1 MTLSRLRHG
10 RVSGERPLQPLAASP
25 ANPSRDRQQF
35 GKRVAYLWR
44 RLLRVHATPHQIAL
58 GGALGVFAACTPFFG
73 AQMLLAG
80 GLAYMMRVSVAAAL
94 LGTFVGNPLS
104 WPAIWSASYVAG
116 AWMLGLDPA
125 YAAEHLASNLS
136 DSASLISAS
145 IRQPTPQVID
155 AAVVN
160 LSLILRPLALGGMLI
175 GLIAAALSYY
185 PTRRAVR
192 LFQTRRS
199 LMPHHDA

>member
-1 MTLSRLRHG
+1 MQQLAAASTANLSR
-10 RVSGERPLQPLAASP
+10 ERQLL
-25 ANPSRDRQQF
+25 
-35 GKRVAYLWR
+35 GKRAAYLWR
-44 RLLRVHATPHQIAL
+44 RVLRVSATPHQVAL
-58 GGALGVFAACTPFFG
+58 GCAIGVFAACTPFFG

-80 GLAYMMRVSVAAAL
+80 GLAYLLRVSVAAAL

-125 YAAEHLASNLS
+125 YAAEHLAAHLS

-155 AAVVN
+155 ATVVN
-160 LSLILRPLALGGMLI
+160 LSSILRPLALGGMLI
-175 GLIAAALSYY
+175 GLIAAAVSYY

-192 LFQTRRS
+192 LFQTHRS
-199 LMPHHDA
+199 LTSNSGA